1 MGLLAALFVTR
12 NTVKKGL
19 GKWVRAWCGQSIHC
33 VVASLVGSGSEWT
46 VAGQSSNKGMI
57 VADSVRPVFVCLA
70 EFSFKPI
77 AMRAGSDDGKEE
89 RNHNNETKGI

>member
-1 MGLLAALFVTR
+1 MTR

-33 VVASLVGSGSEWT
+33 VVASFVGSSSEWT

-57 VADSVRPVFVCLA
+57 VADSVRQVFVCLT
-70 EFSFKPI
+70 EFSFKLI

-89 RNHNNETKGI
+89 RTITKQRVFE